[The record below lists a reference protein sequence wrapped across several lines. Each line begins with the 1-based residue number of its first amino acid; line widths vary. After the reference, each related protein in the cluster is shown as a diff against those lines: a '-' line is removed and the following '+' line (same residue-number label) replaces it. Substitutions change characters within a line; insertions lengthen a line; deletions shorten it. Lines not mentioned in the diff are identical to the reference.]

1 MATVSRSG
9 RARAGVLDFPRS
21 GRISRT
27 AVGKMLPSGRVLVLG
42 FALLAA
48 AAAAY
53 LGARETSLFAIRSI
67 EISGAPPQVATHVR
81 NALRPLEGSSL
92 LAVGAADVGAR
103 LDRLPD
109 VAAVSYDRS
118 FPHTL
123 RVTIV
128 PAHSIAVL
136 RRGPGAWIVSSS
148 GRVVRSA
155 GPFAAPHLPRIW
167 VPRQVDVEV
176 GSQLADADAVRAVT
190 VLGVARRL
198 GFAEPVRTVRA
209 HDELTFVLDSGLELR
224 FGDDTD
230 FRAKLA
236 VARAIRPQA
245 DGAGY
250 LDVSAPDRPVTGTNA
265 QVSG

>member
-1 MATVSRSG
+1 
-9 RARAGVLDFPRS
+9 
-21 GRISRT
+21 
-27 AVGKMLPSGRVLVLG
+27 MLPSGRAHIGG

-48 AAAAY
+48 AAAAT
-53 LGARETSLFAIRSI
+53 LGARETSVVAVQSI
-67 EISGAPPQVATHVR
+67 EISGAPPQVAMHVR
-81 NALRPLEGSSL
+81 NALRPLKGASL
-92 LAVGAADVGAR
+92 LAIGAAELHAR

-123 RVTIV
+123 RVTVV
-128 PAHSIAVL
+128 PAHSIAML

-148 GRVVRSA
+148 GRVVRTA

-167 VPRQVDVEV
+167 VPRQVDIEV

-198 GFAEPVRTVRA
+198 GFAERVRTVRA
-209 HDELTFVLDSGLELR
+209 EHELTFVLDSGLELR
-224 FGDDTD
+224 FGDETD
-230 FRAKLA
+230 FRAKLV
-236 VARAIRPQA
+236 VARAILPQA
-245 DGAGY
+245 DGADY
-250 LDVSAPDRPVTGTNA
+250 LDVSAPERPVAGGNS